1 MPGLGAEVNIG
12 QRPGTNKTT
21 CLVCFFQCKNMN
33 KYYTAIAFFPAQT
46 KNFIKYRNVKNVNGL
61 VNYLQRKG
69 AKHVNIYDGKTKEFI
84 KQISIN

>member
-1 MPGLGAEVNIG
+1 
-12 QRPGTNKTT
+12 
-21 CLVCFFQCKNMN
+21 MN
-33 KYYTAIAFFPAQT
+33 NYYTAIAFFPDQI

-61 VNYLQRKG
+61 IIYLQRKG